1 MVCALRAKR
10 RMTQAKFKALRHVRS
25 GKQRARSA
33 QRAHAHWGY
42 APRPRH
48 GRNEA
53 TRRGGASRAG
63 HTGGRATAQE
73 GDHAPRSR
81 AAAGREEKREGERN
95 KAATEWDRVGE
106 KEGVVCPLLDHGC
119 AREKGGA
126 VGRAHG
132 GRLGRAGAATGPS
145 GPLSPLLP
153 LIILISF

>member
-1 MVCALRAKR
+1 
-10 RMTQAKFKALRHVRS
+10 
-25 GKQRARSA
+25 
-33 QRAHAHWGY
+33 
-42 APRPRH
+42 
-48 GRNEA
+48 
-53 TRRGGASRAG
+53 
-63 HTGGRATAQE
+63 
-73 GDHAPRSR
+73 
-81 AAAGREEKREGERN
+81 
-95 KAATEWDRVGE
+95 VGE